1 MSENSS
7 TAAGGREAVTADLV
21 RIIGEITGDWET
33 GFSGGIRP
41 ETRLI
46 GDLGFESI
54 DVVHLVVTL
63 EEHFKR
69 QDLPFEKVLMR
80 DGRYVDDLSV
90 GALADFLHGH
100 LAGPAQG

>member
-1 MSENSS
+1 MEPTGSS
-7 TAAGGREAVTADLV
+7 NARGREAILADLV
-21 RIIGEITGDWET
+21 RVIEEITGDWET

-41 ETRLI
+41 ETKLI

-63 EEHFKR
+63 EEHFRR

-80 DGRYVDDLSV
+80 EGRYVDDLSV
-90 GALADFLHGH
+90 GALADFLH
-100 LAGPAQG
+100 AQVGEAA